1 MQKKKKRSFFKKISI
16 RYLKS
21 SIYNILA
28 KSKFIANKFY
38 LYNKSISFHDVNGIE
53 KAMIKSDN
61 DLVFIAKELQ
71 DVIFQGNTGNTI
83 YRNKSITNYNGYL
96 TQNYIK
102 PIFRSKIVEE
112 NTLSINL
119 IGIRKG
125 HKHFFHFFFDYI
137 MPLLIYIKMSNIKEN
152 LSIFVRSDNSTV
164 QLETFK
170 ALENNFSNI
179 KFIRIKENQIVQ
191 CKKAFYLY
199 HNHHALYYKNENQEI
214 KEIFNDLRLILI
226 KYYNI
231 KNLPYAENYKLYISR
246 SKTRLRRTL
255 NEKKLIPL
263 LKERGF
269 KVVNLEDFNLK
280 EQINF
285 FNNAKII
292 IGAHGA
298 GFTNLIFCNSL
309 KTKAT
314 KIIEIF
320 PKNLHK
326 TIGNITDFRDI
337 SKIKDIKRYEFT
349 TNNQLIWQCFFIDVK
364 KIIKLIDAIDND

>member
-1 MQKKKKRSFFKKISI
+1 M
-16 RYLKS
+16 
-21 SIYNILA
+21 
-28 KSKFIANKFY
+28 
-38 LYNKSISFHDVNGIE
+38 
-53 KAMIKSDN
+53 
-61 DLVFIAKELQ
+61 
-71 DVIFQGNTGNTI
+71 
-83 YRNKSITNYNGYL
+83 
-96 TQNYIK
+96 
-102 PIFRSKIVEE
+102 
-112 NTLSINL
+112 
-119 IGIRKG
+119 
-125 HKHFFHFFFDYI
+125 
-137 MPLLIYIKMSNIKEN
+137 
-152 LSIFVRSDNSTV
+152 
-164 QLETFK
+164 
-170 ALENNFSNI
+170 
-179 KFIRIKENQIVQ
+179 
-191 CKKAFYLY
+191 
-199 HNHHALYYKNENQEI
+199 
-214 KEIFNDLRLILI
+214 
-226 KYYNI
+226 
-231 KNLPYAENYKLYISR
+231 PYAENYKLYISR